1 MAVPTWNRKIR
12 VFADWTLG
20 MFLKREVVSLG
31 AMERPR
37 GEFYEAAAPVTA
49 AAAAKETQSGR
60 APGGKR
66 EDQAQTADS
75 APDSRVESDDRADRA
90 DSKGEKAA
98 AS

>member
-1 MAVPTWNRKIR
+1 
-12 VFADWTLG
+12 

-49 AAAAKETQSGR
+49 AAAVKAEAQSEP

-75 APDSRVESDDRADRA
+75 APDSRVDTADSADRA